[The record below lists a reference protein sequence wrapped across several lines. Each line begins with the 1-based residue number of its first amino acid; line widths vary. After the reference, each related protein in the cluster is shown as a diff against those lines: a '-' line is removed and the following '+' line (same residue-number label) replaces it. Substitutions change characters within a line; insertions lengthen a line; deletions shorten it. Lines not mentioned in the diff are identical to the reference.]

1 MDKLMIINQAPDMKK
16 KDMTVEDL
24 KYFTNDLIKTYNRKY
39 PDDRIRMIDPSSQ
52 VGIFE
57 IGSTV
62 SKIAGKLDIRS
73 GLSYGIGD
81 LSVKIGEL
89 KRILT
94 E

>member
-1 MDKLMIINQAPDMKK
+1 MKK
-16 KDMTVEDL
+16 KDLTVEDL
-24 KYFTNDLIKTYNRKY
+24 KYFTNDLIKTYNARY
-39 PDDRIRMIDPSSQ
+39 PEDRISMIDPSSQ

-62 SKIAGKLDIRS
+62 SRIAGKLGERA

-81 LSVKIGEL
+81 LSAKIGEL
-89 KRILT
+89 KRKML